1 MVKMFKKDSRGHY
14 KPLISF
20 LSSRLTDHLFL
31 VAYVWGIF
39 NSYVVSIWQFIIISS
54 KDKENLDWSK

>member
-39 NSYVVSIWQFIIISS
+39 NSYVVSICQFIIISS